1 MKPDEIKDVLA
12 LYLLCQ
18 SLVHKVDDLSGK
30 VIFKQEFKKRSN
42 NYCSFVEK
50 HLNTL
55 TKDMDFSESDYYIS
69 IVREIDKLVN
79 GIEVEQNE
87 LIK

>member
-1 MKPDEIKDVLA
+1 MNPDEIKDVLA

-18 SLVHKVDDLSGK
+18 SVVHKVDDLSDK
-30 VIFKQEFKKRSN
+30 AVFKQEFKKRSN
-42 NYCSFVEK
+42 SYCSFVEK

-69 IVREIDKLVN
+69 IVKEIDKLVN
-79 GIEVEQNE
+79 EIKVEG
-87 LIK
+87 L

>member
-1 MKPDEIKDVLA
+1 METDEIKEVLA

-18 SLVHKVDDLSGK
+18 SVVHKVDDLSDK

-42 NYCSFVEK
+42 NYCSFIEK

-55 TKDMDFSESDYYIS
+55 TKGMDFTESDYYNS
-69 IVREIDKLVN
+69 IVKEIDGIVN
-79 GIEVEQNE
+79 GIEIN
-87 LIK
+87 IK

>member
-1 MKPDEIKDVLA
+1 MKSDEIKDVLA

-18 SLVHKVDDLSGK
+18 SVVHKVDELSDK
-30 VIFKQEFKKRSN
+30 AVFKQEFKKRSN
-42 NYCSFVEK
+42 LYCNFVEK

-69 IVREIDKLVN
+69 IVKEIDKLVN
-79 GIEVEQNE
+79 GIKVEG
-87 LIK
+87 L